1 MQWGYGM
8 SGGMRGGM
16 GGVGMRGGMGGSMR
30 GDFGGG
36 RPSRSDYRYRP
47 Y

>member
-16 GGVGMRGGMGGSMR
+16 GGGMGGGMR